1 MFLCHL
7 GRYCIVP
14 FIKTYA
20 QTGNATHSARVCGY
34 DSNPRQMGSYLK
46 AKHKEEIETCI
57 KSKID
62 SMSSQ
67 AINTVQELLGAKS
80 DMVKLKAAEY
90 ILKMGG
96 YGVGASIGSADHE
109 QSEVRKELESKSDE
123 ELAKI
128 ICDNLKGQ
136 MKENSEFKKTF
147 MKTFKELFI

>member
-1 MFLCHL
+1 MP
-7 GRYCIVP
+7 RIIDIEKEKV

-123 ELAKI
+123 DLAKI

>member
-1 MFLCHL
+1 
-7 GRYCIVP
+7 
-14 FIKTYA
+14 
-20 QTGNATHSARVCGY
+20 
-34 DSNPRQMGSYLK
+34 
-46 AKHKEEIETCI
+46 
-57 KSKID
+57 
-62 SMSSQ
+62 MSSQ

-136 MKENSEFKKTF
+136 MKENSEFKKIF

>member
-1 MFLCHL
+1 MP
-7 GRYCIVP
+7 RIIDIEKEKV

-136 MKENSEFKKTF
+136 MKENSEFKKIF

>member
-1 MFLCHL
+1 MP
-7 GRYCIVP
+7 RIIDIEKEKV

-109 QSEVRKELESKSDE
+109 HMNKLSDE
-123 ELAKI
+123 ELANKI
-128 ICDNLKGQ
+128 IELASQNEFI
-136 MKENSEFKKTF
+136 MKKLQQKLS
-147 MKTFKELFI
+147 

>member
-1 MFLCHL
+1 MP
-7 GRYCIVP
+7 RIIDIEKEKV

-109 QSEVRKELESKSDE
+109 QSEVRKEL
-123 ELAKI
+123 AKI

>member
-1 MFLCHL
+1 MP
-7 GRYCIVP
+7 RIIDIEKEKV

-109 QSEVRKELESKSDE
+109 QSEVRKELESKTDE

>member
-1 MFLCHL
+1 MP
-7 GRYCIVP
+7 RVIDIEKEKV

>member
-1 MFLCHL
+1 MP
-7 GRYCIVP
+7 RIIDIEKEKV

-34 DSNPRQMGSYLK
+34 DSNPRQMCSYLK

>member
-1 MFLCHL
+1 MP
-7 GRYCIVP
+7 RIIDIEKEKV

-96 YGVGASIGSADHE
+96 ADHE

>member
-1 MFLCHL
+1 MP
-7 GRYCIVP
+7 RIIDIEKEKV

-109 QSEVRKELESKSDE
+109 QSEVRKE
-123 ELAKI
+123 
-128 ICDNLKGQ
+128 
-136 MKENSEFKKTF
+136 
-147 MKTFKELFI
+147 

>member
-1 MFLCHL
+1 MP
-7 GRYCIVP
+7 RIIDIEKEKI

>member
-1 MFLCHL
+1 MPRLIDKEKE
-7 GRYCIVP
+7 RI
-14 FIKTYA
+14 FIKTFT
-20 QTGNATHSARVCGY
+20 QTGNATYSARVCGY

>member
-1 MFLCHL
+1 MP
-7 GRYCIVP
+7 RIIDIEKEKV

-67 AINTVQELLGAKS
+67 AINTVQELLGANS
-80 DMVKLKAAEY
+80 DMVKLKDAEY

>member
-1 MFLCHL
+1 MP
-7 GRYCIVP
+7 RIIDIEKEKE

-34 DSNPRQMGSYLK
+34 YSNPRQMGSYLK

>member
-1 MFLCHL
+1 MH
-7 GRYCIVP
+7 RIIDIEKEKV

>member
-1 MFLCHL
+1 MP
-7 GRYCIVP
+7 RIIDIKKEKV

>member
-1 MFLCHL
+1 MP
-7 GRYCIVP
+7 RIIDIEKEQV

>member
-1 MFLCHL
+1 MP
-7 GRYCIVP
+7 RIIDIEKEKV

-34 DSNPRQMGSYLK
+34 DSNTRQMGSYLK

>member
-1 MFLCHL
+1 MP
-7 GRYCIVP
+7 RIIDIEKENV

-34 DSNPRQMGSYLK
+34 DSNQRQMGSNLK

>member
-1 MFLCHL
+1 MT
-7 GRYCIVP
+7 RIIDIEKEKV

>member
-1 MFLCHL
+1 MP
-7 GRYCIVP
+7 RIIDIEKEKV

-109 QSEVRKELESKSDE
+109 QSEVRKELETKSDE

>member
-1 MFLCHL
+1 MP
-7 GRYCIVP
+7 RIIDIEKEKV

-109 QSEVRKELESKSDE
+109 QSKVRKELESKSDE

>member
-1 MFLCHL
+1 MP
-7 GRYCIVP
+7 RIIDIEKEKV

-34 DSNPRQMGSYLK
+34 DSNPRQMCSYLK

-128 ICDNLKGQ
+128 ICDNIKGQ

>member
-1 MFLCHL
+1 MP
-7 GRYCIVP
+7 RIIDIEKEKV

-62 SMSSQ
+62 SRSSH

>member
-1 MFLCHL
+1 MP
-7 GRYCIVP
+7 RIIDIEKEKV

>member
-1 MFLCHL
+1 MP
-7 GRYCIVP
+7 RIIDIEKEKV

-57 KSKID
+57 KTKLD

>member
-1 MFLCHL
+1 MP
-7 GRYCIVP
+7 RIIDIEKEKV

-136 MKENSEFKKTF
+136 MKKNSEFKKTF

>member
-1 MFLCHL
+1 MP
-7 GRYCIVP
+7 RIIDIEKEKV

-67 AINTVQELLGAKS
+67 AINTVQELLGAKR

>member
-1 MFLCHL
+1 MP
-7 GRYCIVP
+7 RIIDIEKEKV

-67 AINTVQELLGAKS
+67 AINPVQELLGAKS

>member
-1 MFLCHL
+1 MP
-7 GRYCIVP
+7 RIIDIEKEKV

-96 YGVGASIGSADHE
+96 YGRDASIGSADHE

>member
-1 MFLCHL
+1 MP
-7 GRYCIVP
+7 RIIDIEKEKV

-67 AINTVQELLGAKS
+67 AINTAQELLGAKS